1 MVTIIIGPDGS
12 FRSVYDDD
20 GLGILQAIG
29 PVRVQR
35 ASRVE
40 PEAGGTWSVD
50 LRAVGGPFRAGYRR
64 RDGAL
69 AAEKRWLLQNDIPEV
84 RQ

>member
-1 MVTIIIGPDGS
+1 MVIIIDARGGY
-12 FRSVYDDD
+12 RAVYEDE
-20 GLGILQAIG
+20 GMGILRAIA
-29 PVRVQR
+29 PVRIKR

-40 PEAGGTWSVD
+40 PEEDGTWSVD
-50 LRAVGGPFRAGYRR
+50 LGAVGGPFRVGYQR